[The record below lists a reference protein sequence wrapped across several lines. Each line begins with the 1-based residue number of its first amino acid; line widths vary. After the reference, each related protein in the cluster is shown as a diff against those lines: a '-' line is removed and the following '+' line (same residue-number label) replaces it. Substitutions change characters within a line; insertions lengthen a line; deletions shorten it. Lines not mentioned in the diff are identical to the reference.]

1 MNRVA
6 APKMRTDA
14 RAMIWRFRWE
24 MPLMSEDM
32 MDKDTDRHNGAMSE
46 LILAAVPLGNVG
58 DASDRL
64 KAAIAHADVIAAEDS
79 RRFLR
84 LCKDLGIEC
93 RASIISF
100 FEGNETPRLDEI
112 ASALSSG
119 KTVLLVTDAG
129 MPSVS
134 DPGYRAVRMAID
146 RGFKVSILPG
156 PSAVLAAL
164 ALSGLPTDS
173 FAFDGFPPRTGGA
186 RDQWFEDRAQETRT
200 IVIFE
205 APHRITETLDSIA
218 RVLGSSREIAVCRE
232 ITKTYEEVQRGTA
245 QEMYEWSTSK
255 EMLGEFTIVIS
266 GYEPSSLQKTD
277 DEIAELVH
285 RYESSGITRKE
296 AITMTA
302 KELHLPKR
310 KVFDIMVLDK

>member
-1 MNRVA
+1 
-6 APKMRTDA
+6 
-14 RAMIWRFRWE
+14 
-24 MPLMSEDM
+24 
-32 MDKDTDRHNGAMSE
+32 MSE

>member
-1 MNRVA
+1 
-6 APKMRTDA
+6 
-14 RAMIWRFRWE
+14 
-24 MPLMSEDM
+24 MSEDM

-277 DEIAELVH
+277 DEIADLVH